1 MRQKIRNFMMGRYGH
16 DQLNRFLMILALIT
30 VLLGMVVAWK
40 LFSILTFALLVL
52 AYFRMFSR
60 NIAARRRENEMFLAR
75 TAGVRKRLLL
85 GKRQWQDRKTHV
97 YFRCPC
103 CGTGLRVPKH
113 KGAII
118 VKCKY
123 CGQEFERK
131 T

>member
-1 MRQKIRNFMMGRYGH
+1 MMGRYGH

-97 YFRCPC
+97 FRDRQLLTQLS
-103 CGTGLRVPKH
+103 GILLRIP
-113 KGAII
+113 
-118 VKCKY
+118 
-123 CGQEFERK
+123 GQNDHDLPSLL
-131 T
+131 